1 MIYTLAHNAPKE
13 CVLGNR
19 LVNYSDDREKI
30 ARAST
35 KSGAQ
40 HQIFNA
46 RAAVADPTLNYL
58 YNAFSQ
64 ADLNKNDTM
73 GFDLRVG
80 G

>member
-1 MIYTLAHNAPKE
+1 
-13 CVLGNR
+13 
-19 LVNYSDDREKI
+19 VNYSDDGEKI

-35 KSGAQ
+35 KSGEQ

-58 YNAFSQ
+58 YNTFSQ